1 MALRN
6 PGNLPE
12 VSTRERC
19 QFHRDVAK
27 RFREALVT
35 KRFAA
40 RVFD

>member
-6 PGNLPE
+6 PGNLPI
-12 VSTRERC
+12 SAWERC

-35 KRFAA
+35 ERYAA
-40 RVFD
+40 RVSD